1 MKSGERKD
9 LRRCEA
15 QTVEEG
21 GDKNETLR
29 RSGKLLEAE
38 VHILGFE
45 EIISAQ
51 LIRNASN
58 EEKAK

>member
-21 GDKNETLR
+21 GDKNETL